1 MPDDA
6 EAPAGWTKW
15 TVPAFE
21 YLCVKVEAQ
30 DTFTKTLAYMQENH
44 IPLAGAVQDF
54 TDPEEGANYMFS
66 RRSVCEGT
74 EKEAPVIETPRLIPQ
89 GKAGMR
95 YSRYAGP
102 FNNEEVRR
110 CLGGYPPRE
119 ERAMWRM
126 VRDRKTTEWAVTLRE
141 TGIYIGECQL
151 FDITDHYLGELGYY
165 FRREYWGAG
174 YAYEAAEAVCNYAGD
189 VLKLGRLCANVDT
202 ANERSKRLLE
212 RLGFCSWRCCR
223 KQTSA
228 AE

>member
-1 MPDDA
+1 MR
-6 EAPAGWTKW
+6 GQK
-15 TVPAFE
+15 
-21 YLCVKVEAQ
+21 
-30 DTFTKTLAYMQENH
+30 
-44 IPLAGAVQDF
+44 
-54 TDPEEGANYMFS
+54 
-66 RRSVCEGT
+66 
-74 EKEAPVIETPRLIPQ
+74 KEAPVIETPRLILREKRECDIP
-89 GKAGMR
+89 GMLDL
-95 YSRYAGP
+95 

-110 CLGGYPPRE
+110 YLGGYPPRE

-212 RLGFCSWRCCR
+212 RLGFLFVALLPEANFGGRVADVAYYSR
-223 KQTSA
+223 KL
-228 AE
+228 